1 MQSLPR
7 LTTAQ
12 AAARLGVKPATLY
25 AYVAR
30 GLVTSAR
37 GEDGGSTFDALAIEE
52 LAQRRRGPG
61 AGPASASAGR
71 PIMVIESELA
81 LLRDDRLFFRGVPAD
96 ELAER
101 AGFEEAAELLW
112 AASGSAP
119 FTAPPA
125 LGSRARRA
133 AELLGRRARPVE
145 RLHAAVLVASADD
158 PFREDLGTDHAHAAG
173 RRMIAVMTEVLGG
186 ARRPAAATV
195 AERAWGRLASRPAE
209 SGDVALLDRA
219 LVLGMD
225 HDLAVSTLAAR
236 AAASAHAHPYAAVS
250 AALGAFDSTLHG
262 AASIAAERLLREAMA
277 GAAAA
282 AISRSLAAT
291 HGIPG
296 FGHTV
301 YRRRDPRAELLL
313 RCMARLPAY
322 REPLRAAE
330 RLAAVVASRL
340 DRPANVDLALAVLAI
355 GAGFPP
361 GGAQAL
367 FALSRTAGW
376 IAHAAAEYGQAPLR
390 LRAESRYVG
399 PT

>member
-1 MQSLPR
+1 MQQLPR

-30 GLVTSAR
+30 GVVASTR
-37 GEDGGSTFDALAIEE
+37 GEDGSSTFDALAIEE
-52 LAQRRRGPG
+52 LSRGRRGSGTAAG
-61 AGPASASAGR
+61 AASGR
-71 PIMVIESELA
+71 PLMVIDSELT
-81 LLRDDRLFFRGVPAD
+81 LLRDDRLSFRGVPAE

-112 AASGSAP
+112 AVSGHAP
-119 FTAPPA
+119 FSVPVT

-133 AELLGRRARPVE
+133 AELLGRAARPIE
-145 RLHAAVLVASADD
+145 RLHAAVLVAGADD
-158 PFREDLGTDHAHAAG
+158 PFRDDLSPDHVHAAG
-173 RRMIAVMTEVLGG
+173 RRIVAVMTAALGG
-186 ARRPAAATV
+186 GRDAADATV
-195 AERAWGRLASRPAE
+195 AERTWARLAARPAE
-209 SGDVALLDRA
+209 PGDVELVDRA

-236 AAASAHAHPYAAVS
+236 AAASAHAHPYAAVA

-262 AASIAAERLLREAMA
+262 SASVAAERLLRDAMA
-277 GAAAA
+277 GDAAA

-301 YRRRDPRAELLL
+301 YRARDPRAELLL
-313 RCMARLPAY
+313 GRMARLPAY

-330 RLAAVVASRL
+330 RLTSVVASRL
-340 DRPANVDLALAVLAI
+340 DRPANVDLALAVLAV
-355 GAGFPP
+355 GAGFPS

-367 FALSRTAGW
+367 FAIARTAGW
-376 IAHAAAEYGQAPLR
+376 IAHAADEYAQAPLR
-390 LRAESRYVG
+390 LRAESRYTG
-399 PT
+399 PV